1 MHPRAHG
8 ADRTEGL
15 HFVGC
20 LGSSPY
26 TRGRSWVRHMRSF
39 FRRFIPV
46 YTGQIPK
53 AVLIHSYVQVYPH
66 IHGADTKFPKKIP
79 VTEGQLLP
87 PQNPM
92 TESVCIIF
100 SECIFADNTFWS
112 FLMFF
117 RKKRDANGTSFSN
130 CFSIM
135 RFFFLFALNQ
145 CISVSIRQ
153 YDSTRLLQSKSRT
166 FKDGCKRKSLY
177 ASRLAISIVP

>member
-1 MHPRAHG
+1 MLMYYMPFF
-8 ADRTEGL
+8 D
-15 HFVGC
+15 
-20 LGSSPY
+20 GSNYFSVDNVRLDLEFLSPKQ
-26 TRGRSWVRHMRSF
+26 VE
-39 FRRFIPV
+39 
-46 YTGQIPK
+46 K
-53 AVLIHSYVQVYPH
+53 VYPH

-135 RFFFLFALNQ
+135 IFFFLFALNQ